1 MSDTPGSSTD
11 PSPNSSTLPRVPA
24 PPQLL
29 PPPGPSEEAPAFVG
43 RFRIDGELGRGGMG
57 VVYKGFDPDLN
68 RSVAVKV
75 LKPDLSADPSLGR
88 RFVEEAQLAGQL
100 QHPGVVPVYELGRLP
115 DGRLFFVMKLV
126 RGRTLADLLRERP
139 SPAADLPRFL
149 LLFEQACQTVAYAH
163 ARGVVHRDLK
173 PSNVMVGAFGEV
185 QVMDWGL
192 AKVLPS
198 GAPTESAPPPADAA
212 SAIRTAR
219 ELSPEGW
226 SEKGRVVGTPSY
238 MPPEQA
244 LGHSDR
250 LDARADVFGLGAML
264 CEVLTGKPPYGGKT
278 DLELYRRAVLAEL
291 SEAEERLG
299 KCGAEPEL
307 VRLALACLAPAPADR
322 PADAAAVA
330 GAVRA
335 YLDGVQERLRAAEL
349 EKAAAEARTAEE
361 RKRRRLAVALAAVIV
376 AALLAGGVAVA
387 WVLWEHA
394 GRAEKAARAEGEKA
408 AAVVEAAEK
417 QQSAAERRE
426 RATSAAACNDRGLA
440 LAAEGRLDLAVAEY
454 RKAIDLQPDYAAAH
468 NNLGTA
474 LATKGSMDE
483 AAFEFGQALALQ
495 PDGAEAHNNLGALLK
510 AHGKAAEAEAEYRAA
525 LRLQPDLPDAHTGLG
540 VVLAEQ
546 GQAAEAEKEFREAL
560 RLKPDNPAAHY
571 NLGALLAA
579 QGKAAEAEA
588 EYREAL
594 RLQPDDAKAHYNL
607 GVALFAKGRTDEA
620 VAEFRRALEL
630 RPDNAEARCNLG
642 FALQAQGRF
651 AEALAAF
658 RRGHELGSKRPGWA
672 YPSSRWV
679 AEAERLLQLNL
690 LLPGLLRGEAEP
702 ADAEEWAR
710 AASFCQRYKRRDA
723 LAARCWAEAFAGRP
737 ELKDDLASGNR
748 YNAACAAALAGCGRG
763 EDAARVVDADRA
775 RLRRQALGWLRED
788 LAARR
793 ERLAGPDA
801 AARPAAQ
808 GALRRWREDADLAG
822 VRDAEALAQLPEAE
836 RDEWRKL
843 WADVDALL
851 PKAAPEK

>member
-1 MSDTPGSSTD
+1 MSDTTDSSTD

-29 PPPGPSEEAPAFVG
+29 TPPGPSEEAPAFVG

-57 VVYKGFDPDLN
+57 VVYKGFDPALN

-139 SPAADLPRFL
+139 DPAHDLPRFL
-149 LLFEQACQTVAYAH
+149 LVFEQVCQAVGYAH
-163 ARGVVHRDLK
+163 AQGVVHRDLK
-173 PSNVMVGAFGEV
+173 PANVMVGAFGEV

-192 AKVLPS
+192 AKVLQG
-198 GAPTESAPPPADAA
+198 GAPTESAPPPAEAP

-219 ELSPEGW
+219 ELAPEEW
-226 SEKGRVVGTPSY
+226 SEKGRVIGTLSY

-307 VRLALACLAPAPADR
+307 VRLALACLAPSPADR

-376 AALLAGGVAVA
+376 AALLAGGIAAV
-387 WVLWEHA
+387 WILWEHA
-394 GRAEKAARAEGEKA
+394 GRVEKAAQAEGEKA
-408 AAVVEAAEK
+408 RAEQEAAELRAR
-417 QQSAAERRE
+417 AA
-426 RATSAAACNDRGLA
+426 SAAANNERGLA
-440 LAAEGRLDLAVAEY
+440 LAEMGRWDEAVAAY
-454 RKAIDLQPDYAAAH
+454 RKALDLKPDI
-468 NNLGTA
+468 
-474 LATKGSMDE
+474 
-483 AAFEFGQALALQ
+483 
-495 PDGAEAHNNLGALLK
+495 AEAHNNLGALL
-510 AHGKAAEAEAEYRAA
+510 
-525 LRLQPDLPDAHTGLG
+525 
-540 VVLAEQ
+540 AEQ
-546 GQAAEAEKEFREAL
+546 DKAAEAEKEYQEALRISPDLSEAYVGLGNLLAAQGKPVEAGQEYREAL
-560 RLKPDNPAAHY
+560 RLKPDYAEAHTS
-571 NLGALLAA
+571 LGILLAA
-579 QGKAAEAEA
+579 QGKAAEAEGEFREA
-588 EYREAL
+588 IRLRPDYPVAHYNLGALLARQGKAAEAEREYREAL
-594 RLQPDDAKAHYNL
+594 RLQPDDPKAHFKL
-607 GVALFAKGRTDEA
+607 GNELRAKGRTDEA
-620 VAEFRRALEL
+620 VAEYRKAIEL
-630 RPDNAEARCNLG
+630 RPDYAEAHCNLG

-651 AEALAAF
+651 AEAVIAF
-658 RRGHELGSKRPGWA
+658 RRGHEVGSQQPGWA
-672 YPSSRWV
+672 YPSAQWV
-679 AEAERLLQLNL
+679 SEAERLQRLDL
-690 LLPGLLRGEAEP
+690 LLPALLRGEAEP
-702 ADAEEWAR
+702 ADADEQAR
-710 AASFCQRYKRRDA
+710 VASFCQQYKRRHA
-723 LAARCWAEAFAGRP
+723 LAARLWGEAFAVRP
-737 ELKDDLASGNR
+737 ALKDDLAVGSR
-748 YNAACAAALAGCGRG
+748 YHAACAAALAGCGQG
-763 EDAARVVDADRA
+763 EDAGGLTDADRA
-775 RLRRQALGWLRED
+775 RLRRQALEWLRED

-793 ERLAGPDA
+793 KQLAGADA
-801 AARPAAQ
+801 AGRSEGRTKLQHWKVDP
-808 GALRRWREDADLAG
+808 DLAG
-822 VRDAEALAQLPEAE
+822 VRDAAERTKLPEPEQAE
-836 RDEWRKL
+836 WKKL
-843 WADVDALL
+843 WDDVDAALREAE
-851 PKAAPEK
+851 KAD